1 MARYAK
7 GIIAILAGLGVIAS
21 SGLLDGAAEAWVN
34 TIIAAVGAVL
44 VVLVPNAQL
53 PSRSNG
59 QPPSGGTASTAPPE
73 GAP

>member
-44 VVLVPNAQL
+44 VVLIPNAQL
-53 PSRSNG
+53 PSQSTG
-59 QPPSGGTASTAPPE
+59 QPPSNDNPPTAPESTP
-73 GAP
+73 